1 MMNTTNCTTDVAHC
15 TNCGSANLEDVT
27 TGDQGYSACCNEPIA
42 AGPCADRH
50 PDVYGEAI
58 RNYGSRSKGTEAHWF
73 SDTVTLDEPKPRAK
87 RQSHTDAGLTDHPKM
102 SHANCSHESTPAARR
117 ACRASRKA

>member
-15 TNCGSANLEDVT
+15 TQCGSANLEDVT
-27 TGDQGYSACCNEPIA
+27 TGDQGYSACCNEPVAI
-42 AGPCADRH
+42 GLCLESH

-58 RNYGSRSKGTEAHWF
+58 RNYSLSASTMAALERQTRKPAAKKPAAKPASSKPA
-73 SDTVTLDEPKPRAK
+73 P
-87 RQSHTDAGLTDHPKM
+87 M

>member
-15 TNCGSANLEDVT
+15 TQCGSANLEDVT
-27 TGDQGYSACCNEPIA
+27 TGDQGYSACCNEPVSHGI
-42 AGPCADRH
+42 CFDSH
-50 PDVYGEAI
+50 PDVYGQAVRNYAAKNPAIERRI
-58 RNYGSRSKGTEAHWF
+58 RNYAAKKPAAKPASSKPA
-73 SDTVTLDEPKPRAK
+73 P
-87 RQSHTDAGLTDHPKM
+87 M